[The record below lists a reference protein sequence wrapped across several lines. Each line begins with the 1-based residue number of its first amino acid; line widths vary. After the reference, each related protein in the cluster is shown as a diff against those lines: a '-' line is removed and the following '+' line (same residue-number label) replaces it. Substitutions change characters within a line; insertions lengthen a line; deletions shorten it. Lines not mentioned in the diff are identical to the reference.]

1 MRGLK
6 IFNSITQRDS
16 NSIEKYLQQINKIP
30 VQTPEQELECAKKIK
45 EGDQKSLDKLIVS
58 NLRFVVSVAKQYHVG
73 GVSLSDLI
81 ESGNEG
87 LIIAAKKFDHTKG
100 FKFISYAVWWIRQ
113 SIIKYIQDNGKL
125 VRVSSNKLAL
135 LTKYKKIEEKY
146 IQQNSEIPTAE
157 YISKK
162 MNLKIHEA
170 EEIQKIN
177 SYSYLSLD
185 QKVNEDDDS
194 SINYSESLEDEE
206 SLLKIQTKLNN
217 ESLKKDLYIYLNTI
231 SEREKFVLTKLF
243 NLDGEGDYNLETL
256 SKLMNLSKEMVRQIK
271 VSAFKKLLAKRG
283 IRKLENYL

>member
-6 IFNSITQRDS
+6 IFNSITNRDS

-45 EGDQKSLDKLIVS
+45 NGDQKSLENLIVS

-87 LIIAAKKFDHTKG
+87 LIIAANKFDHTKG

-113 SIIKYIQDNGKL
+113 SIIKYIQDNGKV
-125 VRVSSNKLAL
+125 VRVSTNKLTL

-185 QKVNEDDDS
+185 QKVDEDDDS
-194 SINYSESLEDEE
+194 SINYSDSLIDED
-206 SLLKIQTKLNN
+206 SLFKMEKKLNDD
-217 ESLKKDLYIYLNTI
+217 SLKRDLEIYLNSI
-231 SEREKFVLTKLF
+231 SKREKFVLTKLF

-256 SKLMNLSKEMVRQIK
+256 SKSMGLSKEMVRQIK
-271 VSAFKKLLAKRG
+271 VTAFKKLLSKRG

>member
-30 VQTPEQELECAKKIK
+30 VLTPEQEIICAKKIK
-45 EGDQKSLDKLIVS
+45 EGDKASLDKLIVS
-58 NLRFVVSVAKQYHVG
+58 NLRFVVSVSKQYHVG

-81 ESGNEG
+81 EAGNEG
-87 LIIAAKKFDHTKG
+87 LIMAANKFDHTKG
-100 FKFISYAVWWIRQ
+100 FKFISYAVWWVRQ

-125 VRVSSNKLAL
+125 VRVSSNKLAI
-135 LTKYKKIEEKY
+135 LTKYKKIEEQY
-146 IQQNSEIPTAE
+146 MQQNSEIPTSE

-177 SYSYLSLD
+177 SYTFFSID
-185 QKVNEDDDS
+185 QKMNEDDDS
-194 SINYSESLEDEE
+194 SVNYSETLEDEDSFNSIE
-206 SLLKIQTKLNN
+206 KKLNQ
-217 ESLKKDLYIYLNTI
+217 ESLKKELNVFLNKI
-231 SEREKFVLTKLF
+231 SERERFVLTKLF
-243 NLDGEGDYNLETL
+243 NLDGQGDHNLETL
-256 SKLMNLSKEMVRQIK
+256 SKVMGLSKEMVRQIRET
-271 VSAFKKLLAKRG
+271 AFRKLLVKSG

>member
-6 IFNSITQRDS
+6 IFNSITNRDS

-30 VQTPEQELECAKKIK
+30 VQTSEQEIFCAKKIK
-45 EGDQKSLDKLIVS
+45 EGDKASLDKLIVS

-81 ESGNEG
+81 EAGNEG
-87 LIIAAKKFDHTKG
+87 LIMAANKFDHTKG

-125 VRVSSNKLAL
+125 VRVSSNKLTL
-135 LTKYKKIEEKY
+135 LTKYKKIEEQY
-146 IQQNSEIPTAE
+146 IQQNSDIPTAE
-157 YISKK
+157 YVSKK
-162 MNLKIHEA
+162 MNLKLHEA

-177 SYSYLSLD
+177 SYSFFSLD
-185 QKVNEDDDS
+185 QKVDDEEES
-194 SINYSESLEDEE
+194 SVNYSDYLEDEDSFSDME
-206 SLLKIQTKLNN
+206 KNLNN
-217 ESLKKDLYIYLNTI
+217 ESLRKELDIFLKKI
-231 SEREKFVLTKLF
+231 SERERYVLTKLF

-256 SKLMNLSKEMVRQIK
+256 SKVMGLSKEMVRQIK
-271 VSAFKKLLAKRG
+271 VTAFKKLLNKSG

>member
-58 NLRFVVSVAKQYHVG
+58 NLRFVISVAKQYHVG

-87 LIIAAKKFDHTKG
+87 LIISAKKFDHTKG